1 MLVRKLLPLLQTQ
14 LWITNRQHRY
24 TWLIQTGHV
33 VAKPM
38 QHPDLKLGR
47 VDVPTACQP
56 VRVIAFTG
64 GKGGTGKSNI
74 ALNVAQALARAGQH
88 TLLLDADLGMA
99 NIDAL
104 LGLQVEYTLHDV
116 FAGHKSLGEILT
128 NGPDGIRLVPA
139 ASGAKQL
146 AELGVSECTGLMR
159 AFSDLDEPVDALVID
174 TATGISE
181 IVTSFCRA
189 ATDIVVVVCN
199 EPASIR
205 DAAAL
210 VQTLYSGH
218 GISRFHVLPNRVSG
232 AEEADELFRRLLE
245 CFPDGHDLVL
255 SCCGY
260 VPQDDCMQQ
269 AIARHETVLSAF
281 PYSRSARALR
291 NLAMQIM
298 NWPRQQYAGG
308 HLEFFVERLI
318 QNENRGMEVRS

>member
-1 MLVRKLLPLLQTQ
+1 
-14 LWITNRQHRY
+14 
-24 TWLIQTGHV
+24 
-33 VAKPM
+33 M
-38 QHPDLKLGR
+38 QHPDLKLGQ
-47 VDVPTACQP
+47 VGTPAANPP

-104 LGLQVEYTLHDV
+104 LGIEVDHTLHDV
-116 FAGHKSLGEILT
+116 FSGHKALGDILT
-128 NGPDGIRLVPA
+128 TGPDGIRLIPA
-139 ASGAKQL
+139 ASGAQQL
-146 AELGVSECTGLMR
+146 AELGISECTGLMR
-159 AFSDLDEPVDALVID
+159 AFSDLDEPVDVLVID

-199 EPASIR
+199 EPASVR

-210 VQTLYSGH
+210 VETLRTGH
-218 GISRFHVLPNRVSG
+218 GITRFHVLPNRVAS
-232 AEEADELFRRLLE
+232 AAEADALFRRLYE

-269 AIARHETVLSAF
+269 AIARRETVLSAF
-281 PYSRSARALR
+281 PYSRSAMALK
-291 NLAMQIM
+291 NLAMQIL